1 MSMQRLMAAEF
12 FKLRK
17 RMMTWV
23 VAALTVG
30 LVILLYSVMWS
41 MSGRAGGFFEGGR
54 RFSYEE
60 LRRGLFL
67 EAGVP
72 FALQIIAT
80 FGTLLAVVLAAGA
93 AGSEY
98 AWGTVRLMATA
109 SSGRLRL
116 ITARLIVVFGLV
128 VLIALL
134 AVAVALAY
142 SALITVTN
150 GGADFGFVT
159 AGFVKAQV
167 FSLGRTLFVMAP
179 FVTLAFAAAVVGRS
193 TLAGVG
199 VGLAVAF
206 LEPLISN
213 LLRLGG
219 SPWEN
224 IPNYLI
230 DANRDVI
237 IAQNQLPPALQR
249 FSFGPS
255 ARQLATRGANSLPEA
270 TLILAVYIAVFIGI
284 AFVVYR
290 RRDITSASN
299 G

>member
-1 MSMQRLMAAEF
+1 
-12 FKLRK
+12 
-17 RMMTWV
+17 
-23 VAALTVG
+23 
-30 LVILLYSVMWS
+30 
-41 MSGRAGGFFEGGR
+41 
-54 RFSYEE
+54 

-80 FGTLLAVVLAAGA
+80 FGTLLAVVLAAGT

-116 ITARLIVVFGLV
+116 MTARLIVVFVLV
-128 VLIALL
+128 TLIALL
-134 AVAVALAY
+134 AVFVALVY
-142 SALITVTN
+142 SAVITEAN
-150 GGADFGFVT
+150 GGSDFSFVT
-159 AGFVKAQV
+159 AGFLKEQS
-167 FSLGRTLFVMAP
+167 FSFARTLFVMAP

-206 LEPLISN
+206 LEPVISN

-219 SPWEN
+219 SPWERL
-224 IPNYLI
+224 PNYLI
-230 DANRDVI
+230 DSNRDVVL
-237 IAQNQLPPALQR
+237 AQNQLPAALQR

-255 ARQLATRGANSLPEA
+255 TRQLAARGANSVEEA
-270 TLILAVYIAVFIGI
+270 TLILAIYIAVFITI

>member
-1 MSMQRLMAAEF
+1 MNLWTLIAVEF

-23 VAALTVG
+23 VAGLTVA
-30 LVILLYSVMWS
+30 LVILLYSVLWS
-41 MSGRAGGFFEGGR
+41 ISGRAGGFFEGGR

-72 FALQIIAT
+72 FALQIIAS
-80 FGTLLAVVLAAGA
+80 FGTLLAVILASGA

-116 ITARLIVVFGLV
+116 LTARVIVVFV
-128 VLIALL
+128 FVFLIALL
-134 AVAVALAY
+134 AVGVAVAY
-142 SALITVTN
+142 SALITQVN
-150 GGADFGFVT
+150 GGSDFSFLT
-159 AGFVKAQV
+159 PGFVKEQWLA
-167 FSLGRTLFVMAP
+167 FGRTLYVMAP
-179 FVTLAFAAAVVGRS
+179 FVALAFSAAIVGRS

-219 SPWEN
+219 ARWEH

-230 DANRDVI
+230 DSNRDVI
-237 IAQNQLPPALQR
+237 IAQNQLPAALQR
-249 FSFGPS
+249 YSFGPS
-255 ARQLATRGANSLPEA
+255 QRQLDARGANSVEEA
-270 TLILAVYIAVFIGI
+270 AIIIAIWIAVFLVIGF
-284 AFVVYR
+284 ATYR
-290 RRDITSASN
+290 WRDINASAQ

>member
-1 MSMQRLMAAEF
+1 MSMQRLMLAEF

-17 RMMTWV
+17 RMMTWI
-23 VAALTVG
+23 VAGLTIALIV
-30 LVILLYSVMWS
+30 LLYSVMWS
-41 MSGRAGGFFEGGR
+41 MSGRAGSFFEGGQ
-54 RFSYEE
+54 RFSYQD

-116 ITARLIVVFGLV
+116 ITARLVVVFCMV
-128 VLIALL
+128 ALIALM
-134 AVAVALAY
+134 AIAVALAY
-142 SALITVTN
+142 SAVITTVN
-150 GGADFGFVT
+150 GGSDFSFVT
-159 AGFVKAQV
+159 AGFLKEQTFA
-167 FSLGRTLFVMAP
+167 FGRTLFVMSP
-179 FVTLAFAAAVVGRS
+179 FVALAFAAAIVGRS

-219 SPWEN
+219 SPWTK

-230 DANRDVI
+230 DSNRDVI
-237 IAQNQLPPALQR
+237 IAQNRLPAALQR

-255 ARQLATRGANSLPEA
+255 TRELASRGSHSPEA
-270 TLILAVYIAVFIGI
+270 AAMILALWVAAFITI
-284 AFVVYR
+284 SFVVYR
-290 RRDITSASN
+290 RRDITSAST

>member
-1 MSMQRLMAAEF
+1 MTMQRLMAAEF

-17 RMMTWV
+17 RMMTWIIGG
-23 VAALTVG
+23 LTVA
-30 LVILLYSVMWS
+30 LIILLYSVLWS
-41 MSGRAGGFFEGGR
+41 ISGRAGTFFQGGQ
-54 RFSYEE
+54 RFSYED

-128 VLIALL
+128 ALIALL
-134 AVAVALAY
+134 AVAVALVY
-142 SALITVTN
+142 SALITTLN
-150 GGADFGFVT
+150 GGSDFGFVT
-159 AGFVKAQV
+159 AGFMKEQFFAYA
-167 FSLGRTLFVMAP
+167 RTLFVMAP
-179 FVTLAFAAAVVGRS
+179 FVALAFAAAVVGRS

-199 VGLAVAF
+199 IGLAVAF

-219 SPWEN
+219 SPWTHV
-224 IPNYLI
+224 PNYLI
-230 DANRDVI
+230 DSNRDVI
-237 IAQNQLPPALQR
+237 IAQNQLPAALQR

-255 ARQLATRGANSLPEA
+255 TRELASRGSNSVTEA
-270 TLILAVYIAVFIGI
+270 TIILVIYVVVFIAI
-284 AFVVYR
+284 AFLVYR
-290 RRDITSASN
+290 KRDITSASN